1 MNTNPEKE
9 NIPSDGKDEN
19 IDLTIL
25 NETAKAAKMG
35 LNAIDYLADKITNP
49 DLKKQLSAQYT
60 GYGQVIDRVNQ
71 QFQAYGEIPDDEP
84 MKDKMMSYM
93 GIQMNTMMDQSES
106 HIADLLIQG
115 NYMGIIESQKLL
127 NHNPYA
133 KEEIKKILT
142 DFQTMQESNIQT
154 MKEFL

>member
-1 MNTNPEKE
+1 MNTNTEKE

-35 LNAIDYLADKITNP
+35 LNSIDYLSEKISNP
-49 DLKKQLSAQYT
+49 DLKKELSQQYT
-60 GYGQVIDRVNQ
+60 SYGQVIDRVNQ
-71 QFQAYGEIPDDEP
+71 QFQQYGEIPDNAP

-115 NYMGIIESQKLL
+115 NYMGVIECQKLL

-133 KEEIKKILT
+133 KKEVKQILT
-142 DFQTMQESNIQT
+142 DFQTMQEQNIQT

>member
-1 MNTNPEKE
+1 MNTEKE

-35 LNAIDYLADKITNP
+35 LNAIDYLSEKISNP
-49 DLKKQLSAQYT
+49 NLKKELSHQYT
-60 GYGQVIDRVNQ
+60 SYGQVIDRVNQ
-71 QFQAYGEIPDDEP
+71 QFQNYGEIPDNAP

-115 NYMGIIESQKLL
+115 NYMGVIECQKLL

-133 KEEIKKILT
+133 KKEVKQILT
-142 DFQTMQESNIQT
+142 DFQTMQEQNIQT

>member
-1 MNTNPEKE
+1 MNTNTEKE

-35 LNAIDYLADKITNP
+35 LNSIDYLAEKISNP
-49 DLKKQLSAQYT
+49 DLKQELSHQYT
-60 GYGQVIDRVNQ
+60 SYGQIIDRVNQ
-71 QFQAYGEIPDDEP
+71 QFQNYGEIPDNAP

-115 NYMGIIESQKLL
+115 NYMGVIECQKLL

-133 KEEIKKILT
+133 KKEVKQILT
-142 DFQTMQESNIQT
+142 DFQTMQEQNIQT

>member
-1 MNTNPEKE
+1 MNTEKE

-35 LNAIDYLADKITNP
+35 LNSIDYLAEKISNP
-49 DLKKQLSAQYT
+49 DLKQELSHQYT
-60 GYGQVIDRVNQ
+60 SYGQIIDRVNQ
-71 QFQAYGEIPDDEP
+71 QFQNYGEIPDNAP

-115 NYMGIIESQKLL
+115 NYMGVIECQKLL

-133 KEEIKKILT
+133 KKEVKQILT
-142 DFQTMQESNIQT
+142 DFQTMQEQNIQT

>member
-1 MNTNPEKE
+1 MNTNTGKE
-9 NIPSDGKDEN
+9 NIPSNGKDEN

-35 LNAIDYLADKITNP
+35 LNAIDYLSEKISNP
-49 DLKKQLSAQYT
+49 NLKKELSHQYT
-60 GYGQVIDRVNQ
+60 SYGQVIDRVNQ
-71 QFQAYGEIPDDEP
+71 QFQNYGEIPDNAP

-115 NYMGIIESQKLL
+115 NYMGVIECQKLL

-133 KEEIKKILT
+133 KKEVKQILT
-142 DFQTMQESNIQT
+142 DFQTMQEQNIQT

>member
-35 LNAIDYLADKITNP
+35 LNSIDYLSDKISNP
-49 DLKKQLSAQYT
+49 DLKEQLSSQYT
-60 GYGQVIDRVNQ
+60 GYGQIIDRVNQ
-71 QFQAYGEIPDDEP
+71 QFQAYGEIPDGAP
-84 MKDKMMSYM
+84 VMSKMMSFM

-115 NYMGIIESQKLL
+115 NYMGIIECQKLL

-133 KEEIKKILT
+133 KEEVKKILT